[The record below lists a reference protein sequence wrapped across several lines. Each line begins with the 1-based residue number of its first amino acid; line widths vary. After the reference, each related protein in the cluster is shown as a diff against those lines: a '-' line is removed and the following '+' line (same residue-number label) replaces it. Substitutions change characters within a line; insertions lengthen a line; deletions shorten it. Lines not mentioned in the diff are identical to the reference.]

1 MEKGVKRLCMVEVK
15 VTKYECGSYYFS
27 FLSAGTPASSTTS
40 TTAPTPAATPTPTPT
55 PAAMSRPRGGH
66 HHTSHH
72 TSSSRKDI
80 LKHKDTKVR
89 KWTKEPITFYTLEGN
104 PIELG
109 TWHSG
114 NIHTY
119 SL

>member
-1 MEKGVKRLCMVEVK
+1 MWIML
-15 VTKYECGSYYFS
+15 F
-27 FLSAGTPASSTTS
+27 FLVGTPTSSTTT
-40 TTAPTPAATPTPTPT
+40 TTAATPTATPAATPTPTHTPT
-55 PAAMSRPRGGH
+55 PAATSRPRGGH

-72 TSSSRKDI
+72 ASSSRKDI

-114 NIHTY
+114 NIYIY
-119 SL
+119 SF